1 MTEEIVYH
9 KTPIGIAKIIGS
21 EKGLKSVSIL
31 DDKIEPTEE
40 IPNILKNCVDQL
52 DEYFQKKRTTFNL
65 KLDPEGTHFQ
75 NEVWKELCEI
85 PYAKTISY
93 REQSIKMGNEKA
105 IRAVA
110 SANGK
115 NPIWL
120 IIPCH
125 RVIGSDGSLTGYA
138 GGIWRKKWLLE
149 HENPTNQM
157 SLF

>member
-1 MTEEIVYH
+1 MEDELVYF

-21 EKGLKSVSIL
+21 DEGLKSVSIL
-31 DDKIEPTEE
+31 DEKVEPSKKIPKS
-40 IPNILKNCVDQL
+40 LKNCVDQL
-52 DEYFQKKRTTFNL
+52 DEYFQKKRTIFDL
-65 KLDPEGTHFQ
+65 KLNPKGTQFQ
-75 NEVWKELCEI
+75 NEVWNELCEI
-85 PYAKTISY
+85 PFASTITY
-93 REQSIKMGNEKA
+93 KEQSIKMGNEKA

-138 GGIWRKKWLLE
+138 GGVWRKKWLLE